1 MAEKT
6 KICCFDVDKNSV
18 KYLKEEHEVFE
29 GTLGKKINMPS
40 KRSCSEHVLPNY
52 HFPKGMHEYDVFI
65 FDMGNSE
72 TIDFFRGD
80 YISVHNET
88 TEEKFIICERSVTTF
103 NPIPIGAFAFNRLIS
118 EKKDKKPIYIVFQK
132 DYIQRQYKWCNQ
144 NDYHLCTEEFYN
156 YEFVRVP
163 EIENRYG
170 KQVVLT
176 DRRVSEL
183 LFKNRLDDV
192 EYFCVYDCIGRKGFV
207 PLLLNKNGECVS
219 YVQISDNAI
228 VFMLP
233 QMKDKAAFL
242 KHLFENLLYE
252 NFSEY
257 FPAVEEKRWIHKKE
271 YLLPNEE
278 RMRKELEQAKK
289 EYEAKKAEIEARM
302 VENREQYEFLH
313 TMITG
318 TGDELVKA
326 VIQYLEW
333 LGFEDVVNADE
344 DEGRE
349 YNEEDIRITIPDG
362 LFILEVK
369 GIHHNSTD
377 DECARVG
384 KYKLRWMEELKTT
397 NVKALYVVNHQRNV
411 EPIKRDNPPFT
422 DVQKSDARSGYRGMV
437 TTWQLYNLYYDIERG
452 VISKADVREALMQYG
467 LVEFA
472 PKGAVKLGLPYR
484 YCRNNVICVELNGQT
499 VTKGEEMYAYD
510 GQHWHKAEV
519 LSIEIDN
526 QRVESVDNG
535 HVGFGLS
542 EELPEKVEVY
552 VKHKEE

>member
-1 MAEKT
+1 
-6 KICCFDVDKNSV
+6 
-18 KYLKEEHEVFE
+18 
-29 GTLGKKINMPS
+29 
-40 KRSCSEHVLPNY
+40 
-52 HFPKGMHEYDVFI
+52 
-65 FDMGNSE
+65 
-72 TIDFFRGD
+72 
-80 YISVHNET
+80 
-88 TEEKFIICERSVTTF
+88 
-103 NPIPIGAFAFNRLIS
+103 
-118 EKKDKKPIYIVFQK
+118 
-132 DYIQRQYKWCNQ
+132 
-144 NDYHLCTEEFYN
+144 
-156 YEFVRVP
+156 
-163 EIENRYG
+163 
-170 KQVVLT
+170 
-176 DRRVSEL
+176 
-183 LFKNRLDDV
+183 
-192 EYFCVYDCIGRKGFV
+192 
-207 PLLLNKNGECVS
+207 
-219 YVQISDNAI
+219 
-228 VFMLP
+228 
-233 QMKDKAAFL
+233 
-242 KHLFENLLYE
+242 
-252 NFSEY
+252 
-257 FPAVEEKRWIHKKE
+257 
-271 YLLPNEE
+271 
-278 RMRKELEQAKK
+278 MRKELEQAKK

-422 DVQKSDARSGYRGMV
+422 DVQKSDARSGYRGVV

-452 VISKADVREALMQYG
+452 VISKADAREALMQYG

-499 VTKGEEMYAYD
+499 VTKGDEMYAYD